1 VEDNS
6 KPLRKA
12 KVSSANLISLSSPI
26 AAAREKT
33 ASLEQSINDYAS
45 GERAAAMGEESEI
58 KLALETF
65 AFLSG
70 LELSST

>member
-1 VEDNS
+1 
-6 KPLRKA
+6 
-12 KVSSANLISLSSPI
+12 
-26 AAAREKT
+26 
-33 ASLEQSINDYAS
+33 
-45 GERAAAMGEESEI
+45 MGEESEI